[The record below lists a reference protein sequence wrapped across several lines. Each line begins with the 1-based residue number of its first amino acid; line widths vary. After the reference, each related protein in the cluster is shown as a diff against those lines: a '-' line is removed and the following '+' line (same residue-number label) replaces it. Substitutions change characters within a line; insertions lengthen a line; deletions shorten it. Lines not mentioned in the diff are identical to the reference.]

1 MASVTYVDFTKN
13 PKPEIT
19 LQHLETVV
27 SEYLYMLKI
36 EDITVLMEPDR
47 LRELAAVILDKF
59 PLVAP
64 PLAEHTSEEIADAV
78 QWEGAVSI

>member
-36 EDITVLMEPDR
+36 EDITILMEPER
-47 LRELAAVILDKF
+47 LRELGALIQDKF

-64 PLAEHTSEEIADAV
+64 PLAEHMPEEIADAV
-78 QWEGAVSI
+78 HWDEAVSI